1 GVGNKLYVIR
11 GNKSLDP
18 DGELSHNAIAYLKN
32 TFTTIIKKNI
42 GNTHEI
48 EKSLKNLPYHVF
60 DRHDHCGSFC
70 GYHKDKENYDTS
82 RHFKNEVLFNAL
94 KNLFDKLAQNA
105 AEYSLAGSSQ
115 PNESLNNSM
124 SSHCPKSRSYSTTE
138 SSDFRFAL
146 TVAHKNLGEGF
157 SVNTMD
163 KAGIKY
169 SRSLLKHIKTTDSK
183 ATKRKHREEQPQQKA
198 KRKVKVSQKKQLRM
212 RKEHSEI
219 ETYTSNLALF
229 GNSST
234 CDFIS
239 RTSYNISYNTDNIAF
254 VFFDL
259 ETGGFKVGKDILQI
273 AMKNENLC
281 FNVYITPRQSIDASA
296 SAVHGLT
303 YKDKQLYLNGKEMS
317 SVTRKFAFLKTIE
330 FLKSLKKKV
339 ILIAHNCLFDT
350 RHFMHAAT
358 QLLQIEALC
367 DIIIG
372 FSDTLPLFKLKLPS
386 RPNKYS
392 LAVLGEELMQTS
404 MSSAHNALFDV
415 EVLEK
420 LCLKYLDMNSII
432 DSIITIPQIIEKSEA
447 NKKSMEIEKTLAP
460 LKDVISKQMIKRLA
474 DNNILYEDLLQIYKD
489 KGEKECIVYL
499 RGEVDGQP
507 SIIKSTKI
515 LNNIINFL
523 KCAK

>member
-1 GVGNKLYVIR
+1 PPEYQDGFLIVLIEASENEPAKKIGVGNKLYVIR

-124 SSHCPKSRSYSTTE
+124 SSHCPKSRSYT
-138 SSDFRFAL
+138 
-146 TVAHKNLGEGF
+146 
-157 SVNTMD
+157 
-163 KAGIKY
+163 GIKY

-234 CDFIS
+234 
-239 RTSYNISYNTDNIAF
+239 Y
-254 VFFDL
+254 
-259 ETGGFKVGKDILQI
+259 
-273 AMKNENLC
+273 
-281 FNVYITPRQSIDASA
+281 
-296 SAVHGLT
+296 
-303 YKDKQLYLNGKEMS
+303 
-317 SVTRKFAFLKTIE
+317 
-330 FLKSLKKKV
+330 
-339 ILIAHNCLFDT
+339 
-350 RHFMHAAT
+350 
-358 QLLQIEALC
+358 
-367 DIIIG
+367 
-372 FSDTLPLFKLKLPS
+372 
-386 RPNKYS
+386 
-392 LAVLGEELMQTS
+392 
-404 MSSAHNALFDV
+404 
-415 EVLEK
+415 
-420 LCLKYLDMNSII
+420 MNSII

-507 SIIKSTKI
+507 SIIK
-515 LNNIINFL
+515 
-523 KCAK
+523 

>member
-1 GVGNKLYVIR
+1 
-11 GNKSLDP
+11 
-18 DGELSHNAIAYLKN
+18 
-32 TFTTIIKKNI
+32 
-42 GNTHEI
+42 
-48 EKSLKNLPYHVF
+48 LKNLPYHVF
-60 DRHDHCGSFC
+60 DRHDHCGSCC

-94 KNLFDKLAQNA
+94 KNLFDKLTQNA

-198 KRKVKVSQKKQLRM
+198 KRKVK
-212 RKEHSEI
+212 
-219 ETYTSNLALF
+219 
-229 GNSST
+229 
-234 CDFIS
+234 
-239 RTSYNISYNTDNIAF
+239 
-254 VFFDL
+254 
-259 ETGGFKVGKDILQI
+259 
-273 AMKNENLC
+273 
-281 FNVYITPRQSIDASA
+281 
-296 SAVHGLT
+296 
-303 YKDKQLYLNGKEMS
+303 
-317 SVTRKFAFLKTIE
+317 
-330 FLKSLKKKV
+330 
-339 ILIAHNCLFDT
+339 
-350 RHFMHAAT
+350 
-358 QLLQIEALC
+358 IEALC

-392 LAVLGEELMQTS
+392 LAVL
-404 MSSAHNALFDV
+404 
-415 EVLEK
+415 
-420 LCLKYLDMNSII
+420 DMNSII
-432 DSIITIPQIIEKSEA
+432 DSTITIPQIVEKSEA
-447 NKKSMEIEKTLAP
+447 NKKSIEIEKTLAP

-474 DNNILYEDLLQIYKD
+474 DDNILYEDLLQIYKD

-507 SIIKSTKI
+507 SIIK
-515 LNNIINFL
+515 
-523 KCAK
+523 